1 VKRLLIAVLAATA
14 VFGQNVDRSLN
25 RRLEKS
31 WKLSLIPLVAAQS
44 LDAASSWGHPESNP
58 LLASAGGR
66 FGAQSAGIK
75 LSFVGAA
82 TLTEYLIM
90 RRHPGKTRLLIDA
103 NRANAVLTFG
113 LAAHNF
119 VVTR

>member
-1 VKRLLIAVLAATA
+1 MKRFLIAALFLSAGLG
-14 VFGQNVDRSLN
+14 FGQNMDPGA
-25 RRLEKS
+25 EKS

-44 LDAASSWGHPESNP
+44 LDVASSWGHFESNP
-58 LLASAGGR
+58 LLAGPGGR
-66 FGAQSAGIK
+66 FGTQSAGIK
-75 LSFVGAA
+75 LSFLGAA

-90 RRHPGKTRLLIDA
+90 KHHPGKTRLLIQA
-103 NRANAVLTFG
+103 NRANAILTFG